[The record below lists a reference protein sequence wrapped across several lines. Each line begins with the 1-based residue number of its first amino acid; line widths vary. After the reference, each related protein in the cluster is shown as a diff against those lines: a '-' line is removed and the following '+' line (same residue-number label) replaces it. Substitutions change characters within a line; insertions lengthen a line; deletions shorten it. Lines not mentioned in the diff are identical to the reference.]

1 MAKTKISVT
10 VDSKLIEEIDRLDV
24 DASRSEIVEA
34 ALARWLGNRRR
45 QTLESEI
52 ERYYRELT
60 RGEKDEDAE
69 WAAASAG
76 SLKETWE

>member
-10 VDSKLIEEIDRLDV
+10 VDSKLIEEIDKLDV
-24 DASRSEIVEA
+24 DASRSEIVET
-34 ALARWLGNRRR
+34 ALVRWLSNRRR

-60 RGEKDEDAE
+60 RGEQGEDAE
-69 WAAASAG
+69 WAATSAG